1 MNVTATSQNTATAT
15 AGAAPHRA
23 DPGGK
28 ALPPSGKPAPATEQ
42 PLPSASIEKAL
53 EQIRGFLKDSQR
65 QLNFQRD
72 EATGRTIIRVID
84 PASGQV
90 IRQMPSEEILK
101 LAAMIDSKG
110 FHTLNELA

>member
-1 MNVTATSQNTATAT
+1 MNVTATTQNAAVPAATPSPKAEGGKNLPP
-15 AGAAPHRA
+15 AGKAAPAA
-23 DPGGK
+23 DH
-28 ALPPSGKPAPATEQ
+28 SVPAPT
-42 PLPSASIEKAL
+42 IDKAL
-53 EQIRGFLKDSQR
+53 EQIKSFLKDSQR

>member
-1 MNVTATSQNTATAT
+1 MNVTATSQNAAAAP
-15 AGAAPHRA
+15 AGAAPKKA
-23 DPGGK
+23 ETTGK
-28 ALPPSGKPAPATEQ
+28 NLPPSGKSAPVADQPVPAAN
-42 PLPSASIEKAL
+42 IDKAL
-53 EQIRGFLKDSQR
+53 EQIKGFLKDSQR

-101 LAAMIDSKG
+101 LAAMLDSTG